1 MFVAFQALQGSRPS
15 ALQDLSGTFTAEL
28 HRGSRCFSS
37 SRVHT
42 AGLEFLPWLKEPK
55 SNSRT
60 LRLLIE
66 LYLPY
71 VQFWVIS
78 GVLVLESAYPGTPF
92 CGFSDYL
99 VQLYLF
105 GEQNL
110 K

>member
-60 LRLLIE
+60 FTAVVDRTLSTLCAVLGYQWSFGSRISISRYPFLWVLRLSGPALS
-66 LYLPY
+66 
-71 VQFWVIS
+71 VQ
-78 GVLVLESAYPGTPF
+78 
-92 CGFSDYL
+92 
-99 VQLYLF
+99 
-105 GEQNL
+105 
-110 K
+110 